1 MNASPDPAAAQRRGR
16 RIFLLI
22 ALVFALPVAAAWLIY
37 FAAPELIPQER
48 TNRGQLVEPAQ
59 PFEDIALKDAQG
71 EQVPMDQRW
80 SLVVFD
86 DGDCGAECA
95 NALLMTRQMRLS
107 LNNRMKR
114 LSRVLVVPAGSDLE
128 ALHELLDAAH
138 PDLTIARDVDG
149 RARDFFGAGPAA
161 AGESAPGLHLV
172 DPHANYM
179 MRYPAG
185 IEPKPLRKDI
195 VRLLRASQIG

>member
-1 MNASPDPAAAQRRGR
+1 
-16 RIFLLI
+16 
-22 ALVFALPVAAAWLIY
+22 
-37 FAAPELIPQER
+37 
-48 TNRGQLVEPAQ
+48 
-59 PFEDIALKDAQG
+59 
-71 EQVPMDQRW
+71 
-80 SLVVFD
+80 
-86 DGDCGAECA
+86 
-95 NALLMTRQMRLS
+95 
-107 LNNRMKR
+107 MKR
-114 LSRVLVVPAGSDLE
+114 LSRVLVVPADSDLA

-138 PDLTIARDVDG
+138 PDLTIVRDVDG
-149 RARDFFGAGPAA
+149 SARELFGAGSAA

>member
-1 MNASPDPAAAQRRGR
+1 MNASPDPATAQRRGR

-48 TNRGQLVEPAQ
+48 TNRGQLIQPAQ
-59 PFEDIALKDAQG
+59 PVETLSLRNAEGEPVALDR
-71 EQVPMDQRW
+71 RW
-80 SLVVFD
+80 SLLVFD

-95 NALLMTRQMRLS
+95 RALLMTRQMRLS
-107 LNNRMKR
+107 LNTRMKR
-114 LSRVLVVPAGSDLE
+114 LERVLVVPADSDLE

-138 PDLTIARDVDG
+138 PDLTIARDVG
-149 RARDFFGAGPAA
+149 GNAQELFGAGAA
-161 AGESAPGLHLV
+161 FAGEAAPGLHLV

-185 IEPKPLRKDI
+185 IEPKPLREDI

>member
-1 MNASPDPAAAQRRGR
+1 MNAPPDPVAAQRRGR

-22 ALVFALPVAAAWLIY
+22 ALVFALPVASAWLIY
-37 FAAPELIPQER
+37 FAAPELIPQDR
-48 TNRGQLVEPAQ
+48 TNRGQLVQPAQ
-59 PFEDIALKDAQG
+59 PVEDLALLDDAG
-71 EQVPMDQRW
+71 KPVPLDERW
-80 SLVVFD
+80 SLIVFD

-114 LSRVLVVPAGSDLE
+114 LSRVLVVPADSDLA

-138 PDLTIARDVDG
+138 PDLTIVRDVDG
-149 RARDFFGAGPAA
+149 SARELFGAGSAA

-172 DPHANYM
+172 DPHTNYM

>member
-1 MNASPDPAAAQRRGR
+1 MNVPRDPAAAQRRGR

-22 ALVFALPVAAAWLIY
+22 ALVFALPVASAWLIY
-37 FAAPELIPQER
+37 FTAPELIPEDR
-48 TNRGQLVEPAQ
+48 TNRGQLVQPAQ
-59 PFEDIALKDAQG
+59 PVDDLILRDAQG
-71 EQVPMDQRW
+71 EALSLDRRW
-80 SLVVFD
+80 SLLVFD
-86 DGDCGAECA
+86 DGDCGRTCA
-95 NALLMTRQMRLS
+95 SALLMTRQMRLS
-107 LNNRMKR
+107 LNNRMSR
-114 LSRVLVVPAGSDLE
+114 LDRVLVVPADADLTS
-128 ALHELLDAAH
+128 LHALLDAAH

-149 RARDFFGAGPAA
+149 EARRVFGARAA
-161 AGESAPGLHLV
+161 ADGAAAPGLHLV

>member
-1 MNASPDPAAAQRRGR
+1 MNAPPDPVAAQRRGR

-22 ALVFALPVAAAWLIY
+22 ALVFALPVASAWLIY
-37 FAAPELIPQER
+37 FAAPELIPQDR
-48 TNRGQLVEPAQ
+48 TNRGQLVQPAQ
-59 PFEDIALKDAQG
+59 PVEDLALLDDAG
-71 EQVPMDQRW
+71 KPVPLDERW
-80 SLVVFD
+80 SLIVFD

-114 LSRVLVVPAGSDLE
+114 LSRVRVVPADSDLA

-138 PDLTIARDVDG
+138 PDLTIVRDVDG
-149 RARDFFGAGPAA
+149 SARELFGAGSAA

>member
-1 MNASPDPAAAQRRGR
+1 MNASPDPAAAQKRGR

-22 ALVFALPVAAAWLIY
+22 ALMFALPVASAWLIY
-37 FAAPELIPQER
+37 FAAPELIPQDR
-48 TNRGQLVEPAQ
+48 TNRGQLIQPAQ
-59 PFEDIALKDAQG
+59 PVEALALRDVDG
-71 EQVPMDQRW
+71 ERVPMDRRW
-80 SLVVFD
+80 SLLVFD

-95 NALLMTRQMRLS
+95 RALLMTRQMRLS

-114 LSRVLVVPAGSDLE
+114 LERVLVVPADADLP

-149 RARDFFGAGPAA
+149 RAREIFGSGPAA
-161 AGESAPGLHLV
+161 SGEAAPGLHLV